1 MTMNYTS
8 DAQIPQRVAASLIH
22 REIQLYADRAN
33 FDVLHFKGAVAY
45 RQFPDRE
52 SATADADILC
62 APDSADAFADI
73 LGRRGWRRADQQSK
87 AEAITL
93 VHPQRAASVDLYRQC
108 PGLRGDWRHTFQ
120 ALHQAREYLTN
131 GYPHVPAPSLLDH
144 GALLLAEIA
153 AGGDTGGKHSRNRI
167 AVESQIPSAER
178 VDFYQRMR
186 ELGLID
192 TIFPTGGKTAGAA
205 RRRRVAAVNSSNPAR
220 RAIGGWF
227 YRIADAASPKDKLAA
242 MKGRRTTQARPDVV
256 VTGKDH
262 PGRIADNIVWTL
274 DTQDQLALLKL
285 ADGTPIR
292 LLGSACQIWQLLAL
306 DASDEE
312 IVETFQQEVANLHR
326 DAPRQIQ
333 QTIDTL
339 GELGL
344 LVDAKASR

>member
-1 MTMNYTS
+1 MNYTG
-8 DAQIPQRVAASLIH
+8 DAQLPQRISASLIH

-33 FDVLHFKGAVAY
+33 FELLHFKGAVAY

-52 SATADADILC
+52 SGTADADILC
-62 APDSADAFADI
+62 APDSADAFAEI
-73 LGRRGWRRADQQSK
+73 LTQYGWQRAEQKSK

-93 VHPQRAASVDLYRQC
+93 VHPERAASVDLYRHC
-108 PGLRGDWRHTFQ
+108 PGLHGDWRHTFQ
-120 ALHQAREYLTN
+120 ALRQAREYLTN

-144 GALLLAEIA
+144 GALLLAAIA

-167 AVESQIPSAER
+167 AIESQIPSAER

-205 RRRRVAAVNSSNPAR
+205 RRRRLAAVNSSNPAR

-227 YRIADAASPKDKLAA
+227 YRIADAASMQDKLAA
-242 MKGRRTTQARPDVV
+242 LKGTRAAQAQRSTPI
-256 VTGKDH
+256 TGKDH

-274 DTQDQLALLKL
+274 DAEEQLALLNL

-292 LLGSACQIWQLLAL
+292 LLGSACQVWQLLAL

-312 IVETFQQEVANLHR
+312 IVETFQQEVANLPG
-326 DAPRQIQ
+326 DAAHQIL
-333 QTIDTL
+333 QTIHTL

-344 LVDAKASR
+344 LADAKAAS